1 MFNLQR
7 LEVVAVE
14 LTNRLV
20 AALLIQNYFN
30 STDGVGIR
38 ANAYKEM
45 LKELKK

>member
-1 MFNLQR
+1 MINWQR
-7 LEVVAVE
+7 LELVAVE
-14 LTNRLV
+14 LTNRVV

>member
-1 MFNLQR
+1 MFNWER
-7 LEVVAVE
+7 LEIVAVK

-20 AALLIQNYFN
+20 AALLLHNYFN

>member
-1 MFNLQR
+1 MFNLEKLQM
-7 LEVVAVE
+7 VAVE
-14 LTNRLV
+14 LTNRVV

-30 STDGVGIR
+30 GCDGVGIR

>member
-1 MFNLQR
+1 MFNLEK
-7 LEVVAVE
+7 LLTVAAE

-30 STDGVGIR
+30 SCDGVGIR